1 MEIRKQINDLDID
14 AAQKLIEAGE
24 KEVALASSFPL
35 SLMPQLLAATKIDLA
50 ISQKML
56 EAAQLDKK
64 ALLLGDT
71 PESYQL
77 LQKAATKRHDVA
89 IQKLNAANQLTEEQA
104 LRDILERV
112 KLLGVK
118 PKRREKRFSRYRKKK

>member
-14 AAQKLIEAGE
+14 AAQKLIQAGE
-24 KEVALASSFPL
+24 KEVALASSLPL

-50 ISQKML
+50 ISEKML
-56 EAAQLDKK
+56 EAAQLDKQ

-71 PESYQL
+71 PEAYQL
-77 LQKAATKRHDVA
+77 LKKAAKKRHDVA

-104 LRDILERV
+104 LLDILESV

-118 PKRREKRFSRYRKKK
+118 KRYRVKRSNHKKKK